1 MNTKSDRMKLNR
13 IESGFENIFRLSK
26 CYLCLVKVS
35 VERKVH
41 KTQVTEFV
49 HYGD

>member
-1 MNTKSDRMKLNR
+1 MNTDSDRIKFNR
-13 IESGFENIFRLSK
+13 IESGFENGFRPSK
-26 CYLCLVKVS
+26 CCLRLVKVS
-35 VERKVH
+35 IERKVH